1 MQEVKMPYDKEMD
14 ECVFKKIWENENE
27 RLTASIYSY
36 NKGTK
41 KLQLTREN
49 KNSQGEL
56 RFAKLGRLTKEE
68 IDALLPLIQEVRTH
82 MDES

>member
-1 MQEVKMPYDKEMD
+1 MPYDKELD
-14 ECVFKKIWENENE
+14 ECVFAKSWENDNE

-68 IDALLPLIQEVRTH
+68 IEALLPLIKEACGH
-82 MDES
+82 MG

>member
-1 MQEVKMPYDKEMD
+1 MPYEKELD
-14 ECVFKKIWENENE
+14 ECVFAKSWESEQE

-41 KLQLTREN
+41 KMQLTREN
-49 KNSQGEL
+49 KNSKGEL

-68 IDALLPLIQEVRTH
+68 IDALLPLIQEACTH
-82 MDES
+82 MD

>member
-1 MQEVKMPYDKEMD
+1 MPYDKELD
-14 ECVFKKIWENENE
+14 ECVFSKTWKNENE
-27 RLTASIYSY
+27 RLTVSIYSY

-68 IDALLPLIQEVRTH
+68 IEAFLPLINEACTH
-82 MDES
+82 MD

>member
-1 MQEVKMPYDKEMD
+1 MQYEKEVD
-14 ECVFKKIWENENE
+14 ECLFAKSWEKEKE
-27 RLTASIYSY
+27 KLTASIFSY

-49 KNSQGEL
+49 KNNQGGF

-68 IDALLPLIQEVRTH
+68 VTAFLPLIQEACEQ
-82 MDES
+82 MD

>member
-1 MQEVKMPYDKEMD
+1 MPYEKELD
-14 ECVFKKIWENENE
+14 ECVFAKSWENEEE

-49 KNSQGEL
+49 KNSKGEL

-68 IDALLPLIQEVRTH
+68 IEAFLPLIQEALTH
-82 MDES
+82 MD

>member
-1 MQEVKMPYDKEMD
+1 MPYDKELD
-14 ECVFKKIWENENE
+14 ECVFAKSWENDAE
-27 RLTASIYSY
+27 RMNASIYSY

-49 KNSQGEL
+49 KNSQGGY

-68 IDALLPLIQEVRTH
+68 IEVLLPFIKEACGH
-82 MDES
+82 MD

>member
-1 MQEVKMPYDKEMD
+1 MPYEKELD
-14 ECVFKKIWENENE
+14 ECVFAKSWESDQE

-36 NKGTK
+36 NKGAK

-49 KNSQGEL
+49 KNSKGEL

-68 IDALLPLIQEVRTH
+68 IEALLPLIKEAYTH
-82 MDES
+82 MD

>member
-1 MQEVKMPYDKEMD
+1 MPYDKELD
-14 ECVFKKIWENENE
+14 ECVLAKSWENDVE
-27 RLTASIYSY
+27 RMTASIYSY

-49 KNSQGEL
+49 KNGQGGY

-68 IDALLPLIQEVRTH
+68 IEALYPLIKEACIH
-82 MDES
+82 MD

>member
-1 MQEVKMPYDKEMD
+1 MPYEKELD
-14 ECVFKKIWENENE
+14 ECLFAKSWENDNE
-27 RLTASIYSY
+27 KLTASIFSY

-49 KNSQGEL
+49 KNNQGGF

-68 IDALLPLIQEVRTH
+68 ITALLPLIQEACEQ
-82 MDES
+82 MD

>member
-1 MQEVKMPYDKEMD
+1 MPYDKELD
-14 ECVFKKIWENENE
+14 ECVFAKFWENDVE
-27 RLTASIYSY
+27 RMTASIYSY

-49 KNSQGEL
+49 KNGQGGY

-68 IDALLPLIQEVRTH
+68 IEALYPLIKEACIH
-82 MDES
+82 MD

>member
-1 MQEVKMPYDKEMD
+1 MPYDKGLD
-14 ECVFKKIWENENE
+14 ECLFAKSWENDNE
-27 RLTASIYSY
+27 KLTASIFSY

-49 KNSQGEL
+49 KNNQGEF

-68 IDALLPLIQEVRTH
+68 ITAIIPLIQEACGH
-82 MDES
+82 MD

>member
-1 MQEVKMPYDKEMD
+1 MPYYKELD
-14 ECVFKKIWENENE
+14 ECVFAKFWENDVE
-27 RLTASIYSY
+27 RMTASIYSY

-49 KNSQGEL
+49 KNGQGGY

-68 IDALLPLIQEVRTH
+68 IEALYPLIKEACIH
-82 MDES
+82 MD

>member
-1 MQEVKMPYDKEMD
+1 MPYDKELD
-14 ECVFKKIWENENE
+14 ECLFAKSWENDNE
-27 RLTASIYSY
+27 KLTASIFSY

-49 KNSQGEL
+49 KNNQGEF

-68 IDALLPLIQEVRTH
+68 ITALIPLIQEACGH
-82 MDES
+82 MD

>member
-1 MQEVKMPYDKEMD
+1 MPYDKQLD
-14 ECVFKKIWENENE
+14 ECVFAKSWENDNE

-68 IDALLPLIQEVRTH
+68 IDALLPLIKEACDH
-82 MDES
+82 MD

>member
-1 MQEVKMPYDKEMD
+1 MPYEKELD
-14 ECVFKKIWENENE
+14 ECVFAKSWESEQE

-49 KNSQGEL
+49 KNSKGEL
-56 RFAKLGRLTKEE
+56 RFAKLGRLTERR
-68 IDALLPLIQEVRTH
+68 DRSAFLPLIQEARTH
-82 MDES
+82 MD

>member
-1 MQEVKMPYDKEMD
+1 MPYDKELD
-14 ECVFKKIWENENE
+14 ECLFAKSWENDNE
-27 RLTASIYSY
+27 KLTASIFSY

-68 IDALLPLIQEVRTH
+68 ITALLPLIQEASGH
-82 MDES
+82 MD

>member
-1 MQEVKMPYDKEMD
+1 MPYDKELD
-14 ECVFKKIWENENE
+14 ECVFKIIWENENE

-49 KNSQGEL
+49 KNSKGEL

-68 IDALLPLIQEVRTH
+68 VDALLPLIQEVRTH